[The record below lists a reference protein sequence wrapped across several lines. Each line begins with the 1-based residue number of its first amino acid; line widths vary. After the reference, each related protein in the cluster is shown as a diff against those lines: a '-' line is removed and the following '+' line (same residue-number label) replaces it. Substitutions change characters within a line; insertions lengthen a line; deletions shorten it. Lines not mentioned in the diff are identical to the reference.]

1 MSTPIRRLNEKGLKF
16 FQDYIGR
23 IAGGEKND
31 PPIAILTDD
40 NWSES
45 VDLNLDV
52 DGSRTFT
59 TRYEMGEYL
68 VQLFDGINPQVVIA
82 DTGLW
87 SWLALLWFN
96 QLCPAKADGSRKP
109 SKPYNYIL
117 SPNYNHRPRH
127 ALRTTWQLVSGY
139 GEAAHFLLSKGPNER
154 GELLEQLAARQFFIG
169 CKGIIET
176 ASQLYSDP
184 ARNTFKVG
192 STSQKRR
199 GNIRRYINY
208 LQQLELTYDL
218 YTLPRNEIINMLP
231 AEYSGFLSEQG
242 SS

>member
-1 MSTPIRRLNEKGLKF
+1 MSTRIRRLNERGMKF

-23 IAGGEKND
+23 IAGGEKSD
-31 PPIAILTDD
+31 PPIAILSDD
-40 NWSES
+40 DWSEP
-45 VDLNLDV
+45 VEFTIEVEDK
-52 DGSRTFT
+52 TFA

-68 VQLFDGINPQVVIA
+68 EQLFHDINHQDIIS

-96 QLCPAKADGSRKP
+96 QLCPARTDGTRKP

-127 ALRTTWQLVSGY
+127 ALRTTWQLVSEY
-139 GEAAHFLLSKGPNER
+139 GNTAHFLLSKGPNER
-154 GELLEQLAARQFFIG
+154 GELLEQIAARQFFIG

-176 ASQLYSDP
+176 ASRLYSDP

-192 STSQKRR
+192 STSQKRK
-199 GNIRRYINY
+199 GNIRRFISY

-218 YTLPRNEIINMLP
+218 YTLPRDEIINMLP
-231 AEYSGFLSEQG
+231 VEYSSFLSGQPG
-242 SS
+242 P

>member
-1 MSTPIRRLNEKGLKF
+1 MNIHHPAGISSAFDLRPLQAFTAIVIGWRIRNPANVPKTRNITST
-16 FQDYIGR
+16 D
-23 IAGGEKND
+23 
-31 PPIAILTDD
+31 
-40 NWSES
+40 
-45 VDLNLDV
+45 
-52 DGSRTFT
+52 
-59 TRYEMGEYL
+59 
-68 VQLFDGINPQVVIA
+68 
-82 DTGLW
+82 
-87 SWLALLWFN
+87 
-96 QLCPAKADGSRKP
+96 QLCPAKADGTRKP

-127 ALRTTWQLVSGY
+127 ALRTTWQLVNEY

-176 ASQLYSDP
+176 ASKLYSDP

-199 GNIRRYINY
+199 GNIRRYISY

-218 YTLPRNEIINMLP
+218 YTLPRDEIINMLP

-242 SS
+242 SA

>member
-1 MSTPIRRLNEKGLKF
+1 MSTPVRRLNEKGLKF

-23 IAGGEKND
+23 IAGGEKSD
-31 PPIAILTDD
+31 PPFAILTNDD
-40 NWSES
+40 WSEP
-45 VDLNLDV
+45 VDFNLEV
-52 DGSRTFT
+52 DESQGFA

-68 VQLFDGINPQVVIA
+68 ERLFHDINAQHILPDI
-82 DTGLW
+82 GLW
-87 SWLALLWFN
+87 SWLALLWFD
-96 QLCPAKADGSRKP
+96 QLCPAKADSTRKP

-139 GEAAHFLLSKGPNER
+139 GESARFLLSKGPNER
-154 GELLEQLAARQFFIG
+154 GELLEQLAARQFIFS
-169 CKGIIET
+169 CRGIIET
-176 ASQLYSDP
+176 ASRLYSDP

-199 GNIRRYINY
+199 GNIRRYISY

-218 YTLPRNEIINMLP
+218 YTLPGDEIINMLP
-231 AEYSGFLSEQG
+231 AEYSGFLSGQPG
-242 SS
+242 P

>member
-1 MSTPIRRLNEKGLKF
+1 MSTPIRRLNERGLKF

-23 IAGGEKND
+23 IAGGDKID
-31 PPIAILTDD
+31 PPVPILSNDD
-40 NWSES
+40 WSEP
-45 VDLNLDV
+45 VDFT
-52 DGSRTFT
+52 RQIEEKTFE

-68 VQLFDGINPQVVIA
+68 EQLFRDINPQDIIS

-87 SWLALLWFN
+87 SWLALFWFD

-139 GEAAHFLLSKGPNER
+139 GDTARFLLSKRPNER
-154 GELLEQLAARQFFIG
+154 GELMEQLAARQFFIG

-176 ASQLYSDP
+176 ASRLYSDP

-192 STSQKRR
+192 STSQKRK
-199 GNIRRYINY
+199 GNIRRFISY

-218 YTLPRNEIINMLP
+218 YTLPRDEIINMLP
-231 AEYSGFLSEQG
+231 AEYSGFLSE
-242 SS
+242 

>member
-1 MSTPIRRLNEKGLKF
+1 MSTPARRLNEKGLKF

-23 IAGGEKND
+23 IASGEKSD
-31 PPIAILTDD
+31 PPFAILTGDD
-40 NWSES
+40 WSEP
-45 VDLNLDV
+45 VDFTVEVGD
-52 DGSRTFT
+52 RTFA

-68 VQLFDGINPQVVIA
+68 MELLRDINPQDIIS

-87 SWLALLWFN
+87 SWLALLWFD

-127 ALRTTWQLVSGY
+127 ALRTTWQLVSDY
-139 GEAAHFLLSKGPNER
+139 GDNTRFLLSKGPNER

-169 CKGIIET
+169 CRGIIEA
-176 ASQLYSDP
+176 ASRLYSDP

-199 GNIRRYINY
+199 GNIRRFISY

-218 YTLPRNEIINMLP
+218 YTLPGDAIITMLP
-231 AEYSGFLSEQG
+231 DEYSGFLS
-242 SS
+242 SSPSP

>member
-68 VQLFDGINPQVVIA
+68 VQLFDGTNPQVVIA

-199 GNIRRYINY
+199 GNIRRYINELKWSEY
-208 LQQLELTYDL
+208 LNL
-218 YTLPRNEIINMLP
+218 
-231 AEYSGFLSEQG
+231 
-242 SS
+242 

>member
-1 MSTPIRRLNEKGLKF
+1 MSTPIRRLNENGLKF
-16 FQDYIGR
+16 FLNYIGR
-23 IAGGEKND
+23 IAGGEKDN
-31 PPIAILTDD
+31 PPMAILSDD
-40 NWSES
+40 NWSEPADFS
-45 VDLNLDV
+45 LEVENQA
-52 DGSRTFT
+52 FA

-68 VQLFDGINPQVVIA
+68 VQLFRDINPQDIIS

-87 SWLALLWFN
+87 SWLALFWFD
-96 QLCPAKADGSRKP
+96 QLCPVKADGSRKP

-139 GEAAHFLLSKGPNER
+139 GEAVHFLLSKGPNER

-176 ASQLYSDP
+176 ASRLYSDP
-184 ARNTFKVG
+184 ERNTFKRG

-199 GNIRRYINY
+199 GNIRQYINY

-218 YTLPRNEIINMLP
+218 YTLPRDEIINMLP
-231 AEYSGFLSEQG
+231 AEYSSFLSEQG
-242 SS
+242 ST

>member
-1 MSTPIRRLNEKGLKF
+1 MSTPIRRLNERGLKF

-23 IAGGEKND
+23 IAGGDKID
-31 PPIAILTDD
+31 PPVPILSNDD
-40 NWSES
+40 WSEP
-45 VDLNLDV
+45 VDFT
-52 DGSRTFT
+52 RQIEEKTFE

-68 VQLFDGINPQVVIA
+68 EQLFRDINPQDIIS

-87 SWLALLWFN
+87 SWLALFWFD

-139 GEAAHFLLSKGPNER
+139 GDTARFLLSKRPNER
-154 GELLEQLAARQFFIG
+154 GELMEQLAARQFFIG

-176 ASQLYSDP
+176 ASRLYSDP

-192 STSQKRR
+192 STSQKRK
-199 GNIRRYINY
+199 GNIRRFISY

-218 YTLPRNEIINMLP
+218 YTLPRDEIINMLP
-231 AEYSGFLSEQG
+231 AEYNGFLSE
-242 SS
+242 